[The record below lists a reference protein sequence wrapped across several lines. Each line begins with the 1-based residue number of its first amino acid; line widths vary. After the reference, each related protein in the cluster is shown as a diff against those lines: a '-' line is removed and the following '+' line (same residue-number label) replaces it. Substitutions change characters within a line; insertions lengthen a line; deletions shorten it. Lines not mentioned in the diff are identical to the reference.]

1 MGVGT
6 NVSLAAAHGSV
17 QPTDGTPLSQVLV
30 CCRWPQTKIKGLL
43 TMETMKL
50 HMRNLLV
57 VVSLSTLAACGGGG
71 GSGGTAA
78 PASTNSQPTSV
89 TPPAP
94 VSTPPST
101 SSADLSLAARL
112 YKGDERTPA
121 GFDVETRP
129 ANVVGTLSTRH
140 LKNTDFATGPQGIST
155 TYEVCTNDMAQA
167 IEWSERQ
174 ATWQGQYSDL
184 VEVRSDTHLF
194 EVVRVPRADVTA
206 MVRHRVFRCDYVDR
220 SSTDLRVDV
229 GSAGN
234 MNQRPLTA
242 EELEKLT
249 EYLWQFT
256 MFNNSDYV
264 VESSTRSANGGA
276 LTQTIRMGQLVRGAA
291 GACDTVQLSDWTHT
305 MNATDGTLTRSLS
318 SVRSFQ
324 VKSAS
329 SGATACA
336 G

>member
-1 MGVGT
+1 
-6 NVSLAAAHGSV
+6 
-17 QPTDGTPLSQVLV
+17 
-30 CCRWPQTKIKGLL
+30 
-43 TMETMKL
+43 METMKL
-50 HMRNLLV
+50 RAMLMV
-57 VVSLSTLAACGGGG
+57 VTLSTLAACGGGG
-71 GSGGTAA
+71 SGGAAA
-78 PASTNSQPTSV
+78 PASSNSQPASV

-94 VSTPPST
+94 VVSAPPST
-101 SSADLSLAARL
+101 VSADLSLAARL

-121 GFDVETRP
+121 GFDVEARP
-129 ANVVGTLSTRH
+129 ANVAGTLSTRH

-167 IEWSERQ
+167 IDWSERQ

-184 VEVRSDTHLF
+184 VEVRSDTHMF

-206 MVRHRVFRCDYVDR
+206 MVRHRVFRCDYLDR

-234 MNQRPLTA
+234 MNQRPLTS
-242 EELEKLT
+242 EELEKLS

-264 VESSTRSANGGA
+264 VESSTRSTNGGA
-276 LTQTIRMGQLVRGAA
+276 LAQTIRMGQLVRGAA
-291 GACDTVQLSDWTHT
+291 GGCDTVQLSDWTHT

-318 SVRSFQ
+318 NVRSYQ
-324 VKSAS
+324 VKSS
-329 SGATACA
+329 TSGATSCA